1 MAINM
6 TKLLKKRNANTSPTS
21 NDQHIMRHYIVRII
35 MLAIPIALQNLINVG
50 VSVTDTLM
58 IGSISE
64 EQMSGISYANQPYF
78 IFTTV
83 LFGLASGS
91 IVLTAQYWGKREL
104 EPIRAILGLMLRI
117 GVVAGFLVSLFVLTS
132 PETAMSIF
140 TNEPEIIA
148 YGSKY
153 LRIVGFSYMFS
164 GFTGVYLMSMRSTGN
179 VYVSACIYGISFIL
193 NVFLNWVLIFGHF
206 GMPRMEIQ
214 GAATATLISRIL
226 ESLLTIGYMYC
237 LEKKIHFKLKDL
249 FHKTRKYWSNLARF
263 SIPVLLSE
271 VCWGVG
277 ISVQAAII
285 GRLGKSAIT
294 ASSYINQVQQL
305 AGIILI
311 GFGVGAGIV
320 MGNIIGE
327 GKEKEALQISKVLL
341 KVSAVLGAIV
351 AVAVISFR
359 PIAPNFI
366 NCSSETAVMIQN
378 MLFGA
383 AYLLFFQA
391 FTILTMAG
399 ILRGSGDTIYC
410 TTLDILT
417 LFVLKLGLGIFVSKV
432 LKLPPVAVY
441 FVLCSDEMIKTIL
454 TVPRILKGKWIHHTT
469 IN

>member
-1 MAINM
+1 MSISQQLNHHLQPQ
-6 TKLLKKRNANTSPTS
+6 TPSDENL
-21 NDQHIMRHYIVRII
+21 IRHYIIRII

-64 EQMSGISYANQPYF
+64 EQLSGISYANQPYF
-78 IFTTV
+78 VFTTV

-91 IVLTAQYWGKREL
+91 IVLTAQYWGKQEL
-104 EPIRAILGLMLRI
+104 GPIRSILGLMLRI
-117 GVVAGFLVSLFVLTS
+117 GVVIGFLVSLFILIS
-132 PETAMSIF
+132 PKTAMSIF

-148 YGSKY
+148 YGAKY
-153 LRIVGFSYMFS
+153 LRIVAFSYMFS

-179 VYVSACIYGISFIL
+179 VYVSACIYGLSFIL
-193 NVFLNWVLIFGHF
+193 NVFLNWVLIFGHL
-206 GMPRMEIQ
+206 GMPRMEIE
-214 GAATATLISRIL
+214 GAACATLISRIF
-226 ESLLTIGYMYC
+226 ESILTIVYMYRFEDK
-237 LEKKIHFKLKDL
+237 LHFTLKDL
-249 FHKTRKYWSNLARF
+249 FHKTRKYWSTLIRF

-271 VCWGVG
+271 VSWGIG

-285 GRLGKSAIT
+285 GRLGTSAIT

-341 KVSAVLGAIV
+341 KVSAILGALV
-351 AVAVISFR
+351 AAAVIAFR

-378 MLFGA
+378 MLYGA
-383 AYLLFFQA
+383 GYLLFFQA

-417 LFVLKLGLGIFVSKV
+417 LFILKLGLGIFVASV
-432 LKLPPVAVY
+432 LKLNPVVVY
-441 FVLCSDEMIKTIL
+441 FILCSDEMFKTIL

-469 IN
+469 VN

>member
-1 MAINM
+1 MANSL
-6 TKLLKKRNANTSPTS
+6 TKNKPL
-21 NDQHIMRHYIVRII
+21 MRHYIFRIL

-58 IGSISE
+58 IGTISE
-64 EQMSGISYANQPYF
+64 EQLSGISYANQPYF
-78 IFTTV
+78 VFTTV
-83 LFGLASGS
+83 LFGLSSGS

-117 GVVAGFLVSLFVLTS
+117 GVVVGFLVSTFVLIA

-148 YGSKY
+148 YGAKY

-164 GFTGVYLMSMRSTGN
+164 GFTGIYLMSMRSTGN
-179 VYVSACIYGISFIL
+179 VYISACIYGISFIL
-193 NVFLNWVLIFGHF
+193 NVFLNWVLIFGHL

-214 GAATATLISRIL
+214 GAATATLISRIF
-226 ESLLTIGYMYC
+226 ESLLTIVYMHC
-237 LEKKIHFKLKDL
+237 HEKQLHFTLKDL
-249 FHKTRKYWSNLARF
+249 FHKTRKYWSTLVRF

-305 AGIILI
+305 AGIVLI
-311 GFGVGAGIV
+311 GFGIGAGIV
-320 MGNIIGE
+320 MGNVIGE
-327 GKEKEALQISKVLL
+327 GKEKEALQISKELL
-341 KVSAVLGAIV
+341 KVSMVLGAIV
-351 AVAVISFR
+351 SAAVLAFR

-366 NCSSETAVMIQN
+366 NCSDETATMIQS
-378 MLFGA
+378 MLFGS
-383 AYLLFFQA
+383 AYLLFFQS
-391 FTILTMAG
+391 FTLLTMAG

-410 TTLDILT
+410 TTLDIAT
-417 LFVLKLGLGIFVSKV
+417 LFVLKLGIGIFVASI
-432 LKLPPVAVY
+432 LKASPVIVY
-441 FVLCSDEMIKTIL
+441 FILCSDEMIKTIL

-469 IN
+469 LD

>member
-1 MAINM
+1 MKQLHNEHRA
-6 TKLLKKRNANTSPTS
+6 TSTCSPATL
-21 NDQHIMRHYIVRII
+21 RHYIMRII

-64 EQMSGISYANQPYF
+64 EQLSGISYANQPYF
-78 IFTTV
+78 VFTTV

-91 IVLTAQYWGKREL
+91 IVLTAQYWGKQDL
-104 EPIRAILGLMLRI
+104 KPIRAILGLMLRI
-117 GVVAGFLVSLFVLTS
+117 GILAGLLVSLFVLLK

-140 TNEPEIIA
+140 TNEPEIIK
-148 YGSKY
+148 YGAKY

-164 GFTGVYLMSMRSTGN
+164 AFTGIYLMSMRSTGN
-179 VYVSACIYGISFIL
+179 VYISACIYGISFIL
-193 NVFLNWVLIFGHF
+193 NVFLNWVLIFGHL
-206 GMPRMEIQ
+206 GMPRLEIQ

-226 ESLLTIGYMYC
+226 ESVLTVCYMY
-237 LEKKIHFKLKDL
+237 LREGKLRFTLKDL
-249 FHKTRKYWSNLARF
+249 FHHTKKYWSTLVRY

-271 VCWGVG
+271 VCWGIG

-311 GFGVGAGIV
+311 GFGVGTGIV

-327 GKEKEALQISKVLL
+327 GKEKEALEISRVLI
-341 KVSAVLGAIV
+341 KVSAVLGFIV
-351 AVAVISFR
+351 AVAVIAFR

-366 NCSSETAVMIQN
+366 NCTPETASMIQN

-391 FTILTMAG
+391 FSILTMAG

-410 TTLDILT
+410 TTLDVLT
-417 LFVLKLGLGIFVSKV
+417 LFVIKLGVGIFVAGV
-432 LKLPPVAVY
+432 LKLNPVFVY
-441 FVLCSDEMIKTIL
+441 IILCSDEMMKTLL
-454 TVPRILKGKWIHHTT
+454 TIPRILKGNWIHHTT
-469 IN
+469 LNE

>member
-1 MAINM
+1 MSISQQLNHHLQPQ
-6 TKLLKKRNANTSPTS
+6 TPS
-21 NDQHIMRHYIVRII
+21 NKNLIRHYIIRII

-64 EQMSGISYANQPYF
+64 EQLSGISYANQPYF
-78 IFTTV
+78 VFTTV

-91 IVLTAQYWGKREL
+91 IVLTAQYWGKQEL
-104 EPIRAILGLMLRI
+104 GPIRSILGLMLRI
-117 GVVAGFLVSLFVLTS
+117 GVVIGFLVSLFILLS
-132 PETAMSIF
+132 PKTAMSIF

-148 YGSKY
+148 YGAKY
-153 LRIVGFSYMFS
+153 LRIVAFSYMFS

-179 VYVSACIYGISFIL
+179 VYVSACIYGLSFIL
-193 NVFLNWVLIFGHF
+193 NVFLNWVLIFGHL
-206 GMPRMEIQ
+206 GMPRMEIE
-214 GAATATLISRIL
+214 GAACATLISRIF
-226 ESLLTIGYMYC
+226 ESILTIVYMYRFEDK
-237 LEKKIHFKLKDL
+237 LHFTLKDL
-249 FHKTRKYWSNLARF
+249 FHKTRKYWSTLIRF

-271 VCWGVG
+271 VSWGIG

-285 GRLGKSAIT
+285 GRLGTSAIT

-341 KVSAVLGAIV
+341 KVSAILGAIV
-351 AVAVISFR
+351 AAAVIAFR

-378 MLFGA
+378 MLYGA
-383 AYLLFFQA
+383 GYLLFFQA

-417 LFVLKLGLGIFVSKV
+417 LFVLKLGLGIFVASV
-432 LKLPPVAVY
+432 LKLNPVVVY
-441 FVLCSDEMIKTIL
+441 FILCSDEMFKTIL

-469 IN
+469 VN